1 MTNRNSILILIVVV
15 LVAAMLANAGCI
27 GAIRDAVI
35 PATPTPTSTA
45 LPATP
50 TPMSNATATP
60 IPTPT
65 PTISASAHVDQIYTL
80 PLEAGVQQNSTIHA
94 IYGNITYNGNPA
106 TGYEVL
112 VDTIN
117 GSEYGNKTDA
127 NGLYSVTF
135 RDDWSPTYVVKILDN
150 LNVLI
155 YTDKVPRFV
164 NQTGLINVQINSP
177 STNVITV
184 SITP

>member
-1 MTNRNSILILIVVV
+1 MTNKNVILILIAVMI
-15 LVAAMLANAGCI
+15 VAATLADAGCI
-27 GAIRDAVI
+27 GAIRNIVVPETPTLTPTPI
-35 PATPTPTSTA
+35 PATPTPMPNVT
-45 LPATP
+45 ATP
-50 TPMSNATATP
+50 TPTPMPTAP
-60 IPTPT
+60 G
-65 PTISASAHVDQIYTL
+65 HVDLIYTL
-80 PLEAGVQQNSTIHA
+80 PPEAGVKQNSSIHN

-106 TGYEVL
+106 IGYEVL

-135 RDDWSPTYVVKILDN
+135 RDDWSPTYVLKIIDN

-155 YTDKVPRFV
+155 YTDKLPRFV
-164 NQTGLINVQINSP
+164 NQTGLISVQISSP